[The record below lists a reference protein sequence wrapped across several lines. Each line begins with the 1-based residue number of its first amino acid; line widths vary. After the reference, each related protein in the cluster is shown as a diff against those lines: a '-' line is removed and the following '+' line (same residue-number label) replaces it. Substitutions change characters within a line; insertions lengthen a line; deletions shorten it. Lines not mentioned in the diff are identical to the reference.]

1 MNILYIDTSDNK
13 KIKITL
19 KTEKEEF
26 IKESEAFVKQ
36 SQVALPLV
44 EEILQEVGIEAD
56 KIDKIMVKNVKGS
69 YTGLRVGTSIA
80 NALSFAILKPIN
92 QNDLGEQ
99 VIPEY

>member
-1 MNILYIDTSDNK
+1 MNILYIDTTDNK
-13 KIKITL
+13 KIKIKL
-19 KTEKEEF
+19 NVGKEEF
-26 IKESEAFVKQ
+26 VKESEAFVKQ

-44 EEILQEVGIEAD
+44 EELLQEAGINISS
-56 KIDKIMVKNVKGS
+56 IDKIMVKNIKGS